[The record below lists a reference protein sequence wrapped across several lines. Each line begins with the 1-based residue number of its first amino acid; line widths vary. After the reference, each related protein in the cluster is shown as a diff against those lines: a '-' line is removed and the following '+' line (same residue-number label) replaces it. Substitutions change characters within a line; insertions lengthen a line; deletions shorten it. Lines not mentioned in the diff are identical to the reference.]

1 MEERRRHARNAVSW
15 PAQLW
20 IDDQTLLVGATAD
33 ISESGICLAT
43 APTAAVKL
51 GKCYRVDV
59 LTEGH
64 KNVSFVG
71 EVRHM
76 GERGIGLLSDRPLS

>member
-1 MEERRRHARNAVSW
+1 MDERRKHSRNAVSW
-15 PAQLW
+15 PARLW
-20 IDDQTLLVGATAD
+20 LDDDTVLVGATTDVSAA
-33 ISESGICLAT
+33 GICLAT

-59 LTEGH
+59 LADS
-64 KNVSFVG
+64 KSSLSFVG

-76 GERGIGLLSDRPLS
+76 GDRGVGLLSDRPLS